1 MIKKYYF
8 LDDVPLENPAD
19 NDGTVNDDCDFLDDE
34 PVVKLKKKVKL
45 TVKQINL
52 DDDCDFI
59 DEIPVKIK
67 KSKSKKLKIKKSKK
81 KKKVVEEEC
90 DFID

>member
-1 MIKKYYF
+1 M
-8 LDDVPLENPAD
+8 
-19 NDGTVNDDCDFLDDE
+19 DDE

-45 TVKQINL
+45 TKKVKQINL